1 MNTLVIL
8 SLLLVT
14 LYLGVAIW
22 RMKALPE
29 SISAMVWVLNG
40 NWRWLWSI
48 WLAAVSVLTFAPV
61 IELLDGKGLGVFGF
75 LPMVCL
81 GFVAVWPLFDKAH
94 VKWHYLLAILGCIF
108 SQVAV
113 ALLNPMTLLSWVAI
127 LPFVRSSKAVFV
139 SEVICWATVVGVIL
153 TQ

>member
-1 MNTLVIL
+1 MTLMLIISV
-8 SLLLVT
+8 LLVT

-29 SISAMVWVLNG
+29 SISAMVYVFR
-40 NWRWLWSI
+40 WRWMWTV

-81 GFVAVWPLFDKAH
+81 GFVAVWPLFDQEH
-94 VKWHYLLAILGCIF
+94 IKWHYVLAILGGIL

-113 ALLNPMTLLSWVAI
+113 ALLNPMTLLLWVAI